1 MKFAK
6 FYIVTFEERM
16 RIGREY
22 EWVEGSRVYENIE
35 AVRDFLK
42 EMYEVN
48 EGNFRHAHVW
58 YGVEVSHEVVVEV
71 KFDEDLK
78 DW

>member
-16 RIGREY
+16 LVGREY
-22 EWVEGSRVYENIE
+22 EWIEGSRVYEDLE

-58 YGVEVSHEVVVEV
+58 NGVEISHEVVVEV

>member
-16 RIGREY
+16 RIGCEY
-22 EWVEGSRVYENIE
+22 EWIEGSRVYEDLE

-42 EMYEVN
+42 EMYEIN

-58 YGVEVSHEVVVEV
+58 NGVEISHEVVVEV

>member
-16 RIGREY
+16 QIGREY
-22 EWVEGSRVYENIE
+22 EWVEGSRVYEDLE

-58 YGVEVSHEVVVEV
+58 NGVEISHEVVVEV

-78 DW
+78 GW

>member
-16 RIGREY
+16 RIRREY
-22 EWVEGSRVYENIE
+22 EWVEGSRVYEDIE

-58 YGVEVSHEVVVEV
+58 YGAEVSHEVVVEV